1 MGLEDPIALE
11 NLRMDK
17 AFVVDPEQRPKRKHD
32 DYSASGDRVPVID
45 LSPLRNS
52 DEKMSSQVNTD
63 LIIEQ
68 VGRACEEWGFF
79 QVINHGVSI
88 SLLDEL
94 EAVTKEFFNLPR
106 EEKLKVTTIFVNLR
120 LSLVSN

>member
-45 LSPLRNS
+45 LSPLRNL
-52 DEKMSSQVNTD
+52 DEKMSPQVKAD
-63 LIIEQ
+63 LIEQ
-68 VGRACEEWGFF
+68 VGKACEEWGFF
-79 QVINHGVSI
+79 QVINHGVPI

-106 EEKLKVTTIFVNLR
+106 EEKLKVTTRFVNLR